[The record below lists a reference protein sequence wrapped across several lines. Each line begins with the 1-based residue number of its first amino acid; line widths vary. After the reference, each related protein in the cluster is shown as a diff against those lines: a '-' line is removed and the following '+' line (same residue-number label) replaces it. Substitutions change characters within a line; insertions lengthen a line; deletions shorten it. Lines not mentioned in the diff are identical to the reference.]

1 MIENNVQKS
10 YTDFHLK
17 KKSSHLYPTEWVI
30 RTMLGNY
37 PGLTLDRSKY
47 QGGNALD
54 LGFGDGRNMT
64 ILHNC
69 GMKVHGVETT
79 QDTVNMVQAS
89 LESIG
94 INPVLKVGSNSNIPF
109 EDNYFDYI
117 LASASCYYIDNNGT
131 FADNLK
137 EIVRVLKP
145 GGFFIANFPA
155 FTDINVPVNF
165 ILENAEPTE
174 DGHVIIHNDVF
185 GIRNGYKFKA
195 FYSQDEL
202 REILSEYFDP
212 ISIGYCFDDFYGL
225 QHNLY
230 ISASQKK

>member
-1 MIENNVQKS
+1 MIENVKKS

-37 PGLTLDRSKY
+37 PGLTMDRSKY
-47 QGGNALD
+47 QGGNGLD

-64 ILHNC
+64 LLHNC

-79 QDTVNMVQAS
+79 QETVDMVQKS
-89 LESIG
+89 LEPYG
-94 INPVLKVGSNSNIPF
+94 IDPVLKVGSNSNIPF

-137 EIVRVLKP
+137 EIARVLKP

-174 DGHVIIHNDVF
+174 DGHVIIRNDVF

-202 REILSEYFDP
+202 RNTLSEYFGP